1 MKDQIQAQRA
11 RLRRAQ
17 ELLKSEFIGLDSIID
32 SLIDGVTAWAC
43 MPEAQQRP
51 TIIGLWGLTGV
62 GKSSLI
68 KRLAHHMDW
77 TSRLSI
83 LDSGEM
89 KVSSSLSTRLSQLAE
104 DGKLD
109 APIFLLDEF
118 QRGFTVEE
126 GKEVYGEGLL
136 WDWLDTGKMTDTSH
150 IHNLAYAFQEV
161 RKLRQCVEMGVGVEK
176 GRVVS
181 EEKLYQ
187 SIMEDRDY
195 DLLGDLLIGEGRE
208 RKERK
213 PFFVKFRTL
222 EFIADQNPRKWST
235 AFTLYQALCS
245 CPDGV
250 SMVDLLEDEIR
261 ELLAPR
267 VYDTHNALVF
277 VAGNLDDA
285 YGMAFDVEVDS
296 DADVMKSQS
305 QAIGL
310 PEIKSALLRRYRP
323 EQIARLGNRHL
334 IYPAFGRKEYEEI
347 IARTAQEVLS
357 RYGASYGFELEAS
370 PSLLSIVYQEG
381 VAPAQGVRPV
391 LSTVDQLV
399 TSRLPAIYLAACEL
413 DEAVDRVVLEGCTT
427 GIMETKFYRGGRLLG
442 QTSDRVVLL
451 NQKARD
457 QKTPATRAVISVH
470 EAGHA
475 LVQLLRTGVFPTRL
489 TSVTAN
495 RSLLGY
501 SATRRES
508 GVKVRT
514 AQDEFVNM
522 EVLFGGLV
530 AEEVLFGKQQ
540 ATAGSGDD
548 ILQATRSAGL
558 MIKKRGQGSVYYH
571 GDHQASECEWSVKA
585 EDAKLDREV
594 ADTLTNAHESA
605 RQLLE
610 EHKSTLVALSHELY
624 LRETLTEED
633 LRAYWVQEL
642 GLALP
647 EVQAQDFDTVL
658 EAAFQ
663 QHHGLRRV
671 G

>member
-1 MKDQIQAQRA
+1 
-11 RLRRAQ
+11 
-17 ELLKSEFIGLDSIID
+17 
-32 SLIDGVTAWAC
+32 
-43 MPEAQQRP
+43 
-51 TIIGLWGLTGV
+51 
-62 GKSSLI
+62 
-68 KRLAHHMDW
+68 
-77 TSRLSI
+77 
-83 LDSGEM
+83 
-89 KVSSSLSTRLSQLAE
+89 
-104 DGKLD
+104 
-109 APIFLLDEF
+109 
-118 QRGFTVEE
+118 
-126 GKEVYGEGLL
+126 
-136 WDWLDTGKMTDTSH
+136 
-150 IHNLAYAFQEV
+150 
-161 RKLRQCVEMGVGVEK
+161 
-176 GRVVS
+176 
-181 EEKLYQ
+181 
-187 SIMEDRDY
+187 
-195 DLLGDLLIGEGRE
+195 
-208 RKERK
+208 
-213 PFFVKFRTL
+213 
-222 EFIADQNPRKWST
+222 
-235 AFTLYQALCS
+235 
-245 CPDGV
+245 
-250 SMVDLLEDEIR
+250 MVDLLEDEIR

-413 DEAVDRVVLEGCTT
+413 DEAVDRVVLEGCTS
-427 GIMETKFYRGGRLLG
+427 GNMETKFYRGGRLLG

-530 AEEVLFGKQQ
+530 AEEVLFGKEQ

-585 EDAKLDREV
+585 EDAKLDIEV
-594 ADTLTNAHESA
+594 ADTLAKAHASA

-624 LRETLTEED
+624 VRGTLTEED
-633 LRAYWVQEL
+633 LRVYWVQEL

-647 EVQAQDFDTVL
+647 EVQVQDFDAVL